1 MPESEPRQVTE
12 SNRVLVTGTGVV
24 SPLGN
29 DTETFWKNLLAGTS
43 GAGPI
48 TRFDTA
54 NYTTRFACE
63 VKDFS
68 TEGVIDRKDAKRMD
82 RFVQFAVVAASEAVK
97 SAGLDL
103 DGVDPNRVGVIIGSG
118 IGGMETFEEQ
128 HTQLIQKGPGRV
140 SPFFIPM
147 MIVDMA
153 AGQISIQFGL
163 KGPNFATV
171 SACASGAHA
180 IGEALRLLR
189 AGDADVIVAGGSES
203 TITPMAMAGFGS
215 ARALS
220 TRNDDPQRASRP
232 FDLERDGFVIGQGAA
247 MLILE
252 TEAHARRRGA
262 KPLCELS
269 GYGASG
275 DAYHITA
282 PCVDGEGAARAM
294 RRALD
299 DARLPVDQ
307 VQYVN
312 AHGTSTPAGDPAEVA
327 AIKSVF
333 CDHARR
339 LMVSS
344 TKSMTGHLLGAAGGI
359 EAVATALTLARGIV
373 APTINLEKP
382 DPTCDLDFVP
392 HQARTQ
398 RVTAALS
405 NSFGFGGH
413 NVTLAMRAVT

>member
-1 MPESEPRQVTE
+1 MTTRDVT
-12 SNRVLVTGTGVV
+12 RVWITGVGVV

-29 DTETFWKNLLAGTS
+29 NTQAFWDQLIKGVS

-48 TRFDTA
+48 TRFDPSA
-54 NYTTRFACE
+54 FETRFACE
-63 VKDFS
+63 VKGF
-68 TEGVIDRKDAKRMD
+68 TPEGVLDRKESKRMD
-82 RFVQFAVVAASEAVK
+82 RFVQYAVVAAHEAIGN
-97 SAGLDL
+97 AGLDL
-103 DGVDPNRVGVIIGSG
+103 ESTDRSRVGVIIGSG

-128 HTQLIQKGPGRV
+128 HVTLIQKGPRRV

-147 MIVDMA
+147 MIIDMA
-153 AGQISIQFGL
+153 AGQVSIQFGL

-180 IGEALRLLR
+180 IGEALRLIR
-189 AGDADVIVAGGSES
+189 AGDADVILAGGSEA
-203 TITPMAMAGFGS
+203 TITPMAVAGFS
-215 ARALS
+215 NSRALS

-232 FDLERDGFVIGQGAA
+232 FDQERDGFVIGEGAA
-247 MLILE
+247 VLVLE
-252 TEAHARRRGA
+252 SEAHARRRNA
-262 KPLCELS
+262 QPLCELA

-275 DAYHITA
+275 DAYHMTA

-299 DARLPVDQ
+299 DAGLAPEDVL
-307 VQYVN
+307 YVN

-333 CDHARR
+333 REHAGR

-344 TKSMTGHLLGAAGGI
+344 TKSMTGHLLGAAGGL
-359 EAVATALTLARGIV
+359 EAAAVALTLARGIV
-373 APTINLEKP
+373 PPTINLEKP

-392 HQARTQ
+392 NQARTQ
-398 RVTAALS
+398 SVTAAIS

-413 NVTLAMRAVT
+413 NVTLAVRRVP